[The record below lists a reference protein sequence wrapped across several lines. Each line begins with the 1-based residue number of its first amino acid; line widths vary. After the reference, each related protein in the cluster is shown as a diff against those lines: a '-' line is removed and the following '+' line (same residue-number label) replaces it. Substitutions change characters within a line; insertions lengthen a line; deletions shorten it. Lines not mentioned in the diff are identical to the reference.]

1 MTVLAR
7 EVLRGTEHPS
17 TKHLIA
23 YQRGRMP
30 PAEEAA
36 IREHLSLCQECT
48 GLVLDAADFFADD
61 QDEEATPA
69 DLEASWQR
77 ICEAMRIPDERSPAP
92 ALALGG
98 PLRSPLLQ
106 SLAFAY
112 ALAAT
117 FAAVSVGLFVFA
129 AGGKGPPLQPQANV
143 RIYDLTSSN
152 SQRGDETKLSSIR
165 FRSPVDSALLI
176 LNPAQVPAPSAQ
188 HGVRIRRGDA
198 ALVWQSEDL
207 APEPTGGFHLGLPAG
222 ALLPGK
228 YHLELYEIA
237 AGRETPLGN
246 YSIAIEK

>member
-92 ALALGG
+92 ALAPGG

-165 FRSPVDSALLI
+165 FRSPVKI
-176 LNPAQVPAPSAQ
+176 
-188 HGVRIRRGDA
+188 
-198 ALVWQSEDL
+198 
-207 APEPTGGFHLGLPAG
+207 
-222 ALLPGK
+222 K
-228 YHLELYEIA
+228 A
-237 AGRETPLGN
+237 AG
-246 YSIAIEK
+246 